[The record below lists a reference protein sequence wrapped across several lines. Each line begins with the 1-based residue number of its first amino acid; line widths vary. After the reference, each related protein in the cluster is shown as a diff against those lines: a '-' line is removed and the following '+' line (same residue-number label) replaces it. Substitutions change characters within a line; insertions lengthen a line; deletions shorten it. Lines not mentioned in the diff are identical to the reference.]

1 MAQWFDFFIMPLPLG
16 ANTTGWVLLL
26 WELRVSRHSGGTIII
41 LRRFLFSRERNMKH
55 ILSSMVA
62 KGTTIYCFFL
72 FGIEAEQ
79 QLIMYI
85 FMYLCIFGRSR
96 KVDVAV
102 KWYGKNKGQTLLL
115 YRSNTQYASETKSPV
130 FEPKAFALNCAE
142 QCPWSHQRCQLLIP
156 LIKQPGEHK

>member
-62 KGTTIYCFFL
+62 KGTTIYCFFVWYRGRTTTHHVYIYV
-72 FGIEAEQ
+72 FVYIWSIKKSRCGGEMIWKEQ
-79 QLIMYI
+79 RADITSL
-85 FMYLCIFGRSR
+85 
-96 KVDVAV
+96 
-102 KWYGKNKGQTLLL
+102 
-115 YRSNTQYASETKSPV
+115 
-130 FEPKAFALNCAE
+130 
-142 QCPWSHQRCQLLIP
+142 
-156 LIKQPGEHK
+156 